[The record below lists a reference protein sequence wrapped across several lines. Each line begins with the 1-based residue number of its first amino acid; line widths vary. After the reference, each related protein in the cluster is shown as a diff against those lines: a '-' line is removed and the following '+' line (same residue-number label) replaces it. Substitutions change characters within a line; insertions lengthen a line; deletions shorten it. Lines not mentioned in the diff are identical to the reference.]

1 MYIDS
6 STFPFIHFSFRQR
19 SQNKE
24 FDQKSV
30 YGQNY
35 HSTITSRCN
44 FHNHQMDS
52 KCPHNRHLR
61 KVVLLLNIVGSIAV
75 RAATDW
81 CFGPT
86 GSTRVDAPIGVQN
99 AEAVASA
106 STEPVSDLIERENAA
121 IIGTRVD
128 AVGSKVHVIARALA
142 IHPNGMIFV
151 PIVVICDTV
160 VEVAGEG
167 TFGHESTNEGSV
179 DGGEMHY
186 AIGIGIR
193 S

>member
-1 MYIDS
+1 
-6 STFPFIHFSFRQR
+6 
-19 SQNKE
+19 
-24 FDQKSV
+24 
-30 YGQNY
+30 
-35 HSTITSRCN
+35 
-44 FHNHQMDS
+44 MDS
-52 KCPHNRHLR
+52 KCPRNRRLG

-81 CFGPT
+81 CFGSA
-86 GSTRVDAPIGVQN
+86 GGTRVDAPIGVQN
-99 AEAVASA
+99 AEAIASA
-106 STEPVSDLIERENAA
+106 STEPVSNLIEGENAA

-128 AVGSKVHVIARALA
+128 AIGSKVHVIARALA
-142 IHPNGMIFV
+142 IHPNSMIFV

-167 TFGHESTNEGSV
+167 TFGHEGAYEGSV

-186 AIGIGIR
+186 AVVIGIH